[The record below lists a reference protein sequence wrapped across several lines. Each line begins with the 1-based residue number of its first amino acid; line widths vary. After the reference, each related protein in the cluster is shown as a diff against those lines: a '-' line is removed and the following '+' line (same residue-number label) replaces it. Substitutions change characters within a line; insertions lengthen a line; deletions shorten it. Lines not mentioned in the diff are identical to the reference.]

1 MGQMY
6 IVIMDAYSKYLD
18 IVPMVH
24 ATTKGVLY
32 VLRQNFATFGLPE
45 HLGTDNGSQLT
56 REEFA
61 HFLKMNGIH
70 HIRTAPG
77 HPATN
82 GLAERYVGNNKS
94 KMKLINLHKGLEV
107 LNTKI

>member
-1 MGQMY
+1 MEQMF
-6 IVIMDAYSKYLD
+6 IVIMDAYSNYLD

-24 ATTKGVLY
+24 ATTKRVLY
-32 VLRQNFATFGLPE
+32 ALTQKFAIFGLPE

-70 HIRTAPG
+70 HTRIAHG
-77 HPATN
+77 HPASN
-82 GLAERYVGNNKS
+82 GLAERYVGHIKS
-94 KMKLINLHKGLEV
+94 KMKLINLGDTGKYH
-107 LNTKI
+107 TA